1 MRTASEEEGAE
12 KRILFFFFSF
22 SELDE
27 QKSKGTDRKRMHL
40 PSIHQINIKITTMT

>member
-12 KRILFFFFSF
+12 KKILFFFFSF

-27 QKSKGTDRKRMHL
+27 QKSKGTDRSECIFPL
-40 PSIHQINIKITTMT
+40 FIKSTLKSRP